1 MAAEPVSW
9 GGDEYCEPRLVS
21 VAELRDVTRTGA
33 TTDVDLVYL
42 ALDAA
47 GLL

>member
-1 MAAEPVSW
+1 VVTLA
-9 GGDEYCEPRLVS
+9 G
-21 VAELRDVTRTGA
+21 LREIARRGES
-33 TTDVDLVYL
+33 TDVDLVYL